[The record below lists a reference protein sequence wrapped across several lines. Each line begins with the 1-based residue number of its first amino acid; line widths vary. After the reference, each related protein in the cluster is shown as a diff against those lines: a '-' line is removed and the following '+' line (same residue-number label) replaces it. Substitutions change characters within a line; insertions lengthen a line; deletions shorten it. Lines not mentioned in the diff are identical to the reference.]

1 MHVLRYSLGLV
12 FLFILTCTVS
22 AQRFDRGI
30 TQITFIP
37 KGQWITGC
45 NISYSQHTNKNYKFL
60 IIEGWDGE
68 GYNFSVS
75 PFLLYC
81 FKDNLASGG
90 KFEYT
95 RSLLKIDN
103 LDVSL
108 DDDMS
113 FNLDNIYS
121 LQHGYY
127 VTGLF
132 RAYLN
137 LGESKRFGLF
147 NEVQLKFGGTQSKII
162 SGSGE
167 SLSGTYE
174 TSFDFGLG
182 MAPGLI
188 AFVNDFTAVEVTVG
202 VLGFNVKSID
212 QKTDQVVV
220 GSRKTSSA
228 NFKINLLAL
237 SLGLSFYL

>member
-1 MHVLRYSLGLV
+1 MHRIHRFILLSLLCLPLGL
-12 FLFILTCTVS
+12 F
-22 AQRFDRGI
+22 AQGFDRGI

-45 NISYSQHTNKNYKFL
+45 NVSYSQHTNDNYKF
-60 IIEGWDGE
+60 IVIEGWDGE

-81 FKDNLASGG
+81 FKDNLAAGG

-103 LDVSL
+103 LDINI

-113 FNLDNIYS
+113 FSLSDIYT
-121 LQHGYY
+121 LKHGYY
-127 VTGLF
+127 ATGLF

-137 LGESKRFGLF
+137 LGENKRFGLF
-147 NEVQLKFGGTQSKII
+147 NEVQLKFGGTQSKLI

-167 SLSGTYE
+167 SLTGTYE
-174 TSFDFGLG
+174 SSFDFGLG
-182 MAPGLI
+182 MAPGMI
-188 AFVNDFTAVEVTVG
+188 AFVNDYTAVEVTVG
-202 VLGFNVKSID
+202 VLGFNVKSIN
-212 QKTDQVVV
+212 QTTDQVVV

>member
-1 MHVLRYSLGLV
+1 MYYLRNLILSLTIICSALY
-12 FLFILTCTVS
+12 VS

-45 NISYSQHTNKNYKFL
+45 NVSYSQHVNKNYKFL
-60 IIEGWDGE
+60 VIEGWNGE

-81 FKDNLASGG
+81 FKDNLAGGG

-95 RSLLKIDN
+95 RSLLKIKN
-103 LDVSL
+103 LDINIDDDINFSL
-108 DDDMS
+108 DD
-113 FNLDNIYS
+113 IYT
-121 LQHGYY
+121 LKHGYY
-127 VTGLF
+127 ATGLF

-147 NEVQLKFGGTQSKII
+147 NEVQLKFGGTQSKFI

-167 SLSGTYE
+167 SLTGTYE
-174 TSFDFGLG
+174 SSFDFGLG
-182 MAPGLI
+182 MAPGMI
-188 AFVNDFTAVEVTVG
+188 AFVNDYTAVEAMVG
-202 VLGFNVKSID
+202 VLGFNVKAIN
-212 QKTDQVVV
+212 QTTDQVVK
-220 GSRKTSSA
+220 GSRRSSSA
-228 NFKINLLAL
+228 NFKINLFAL

>member
-1 MHVLRYSLGLV
+1 MHHFRNLIILFLSFLSLN
-12 FLFILTCTVS
+12 VS

-45 NISYSQHTNKNYKFL
+45 NVSYSQHTNDNYKFL
-60 IIEGWDGE
+60 IIEGWNGE

-81 FKDNLASGG
+81 FKDNLAGGG

-95 RSLLKIDN
+95 RSLLKIKD
-103 LDVSL
+103 LDITI

-113 FNLDNIYS
+113 FSLDNLYT
-121 LQHGYY
+121 LKHGYY
-127 VTGLF
+127 ATGLF

-147 NEVQLKFGGTQSKII
+147 NEVQLKFGGTQSKLI

-167 SLSGTYE
+167 SLTGTYE
-174 TSFDFGLG
+174 SSFDFGLG
-182 MAPGLI
+182 MAPGMI
-188 AFVNDFTAVEVTVG
+188 AFVNDYTAVEVTVG
-202 VLGFNVKSID
+202 VLGFNVKSIN
-212 QKTDQVVV
+212 QVTDQVVV

>member
-1 MHVLRYSLGLV
+1 MHYLRYFIIL
-12 FLFILTCTVS
+12 FLLFLTLS
-22 AQRFDRGI
+22 NNAQRFDRGI

-60 IIEGWDGE
+60 VIEGWNGE

-81 FKDNLASGG
+81 FKDNLAGGG

-95 RSLLKIDN
+95 RSLLKVKN
-103 LDVSL
+103 LDISL

-113 FNLDNIYS
+113 FSLDNLYT
-121 LQHGYY
+121 LKHGYY
-127 VTGLF
+127 ATGLF

-147 NEVQLKFGGTQSKII
+147 NEVQLKFGGTQSKLI

-167 SLSGTYE
+167 SLTGTYE
-174 TSFDFGLG
+174 SSFDFGLG
-182 MAPGLI
+182 MAPGMI

-202 VLGFNVKSID
+202 VLGFNVKAID
-212 QKTDQVVV
+212 QKTDQVIV

>member
-1 MHVLRYSLGLV
+1 MYHLRHFIIPCLLFLALGA
-12 FLFILTCTVS
+12 T

-45 NISYSQHTNKNYKFL
+45 NVSYSQHTNDNYKF
-60 IIEGWDGE
+60 IVIEGWDGE

-81 FKDNLASGG
+81 FKDNLAAGG

-95 RSLLKIDN
+95 RSLLKIKN
-103 LDVSL
+103 LDISI

-113 FNLDNIYS
+113 FTLDNIYR

-127 VTGLF
+127 ATGLF

-137 LGESKRFGLF
+137 LGDNKRFGLF
-147 NEVQLKFGGTQSKII
+147 NEVQLKFGGTQSKLI

-167 SLSGTYE
+167 SLTGTYE
-174 TSFDFGLG
+174 SSFDFGLG
-182 MAPGLI
+182 MAPGMI

-202 VLGFNVKSID
+202 VLGFNVKAID

>member
-1 MHVLRYSLGLV
+1 MYRLRYFIL
-12 FLFILTCTVS
+12 LFIFSLPTGLS

-60 IIEGWDGE
+60 VIEGWNGE

-81 FKDNLASGG
+81 FKDNLAGGG

-103 LDVSL
+103 LDISI
-108 DDDMS
+108 DDDLS
-113 FNLDNIYS
+113 FSLSDIYT
-121 LQHGYY
+121 LKHGYY
-127 VTGLF
+127 ATGLF

-147 NEVQLKFGGTQSKII
+147 NEVQLKFGGTQSKLV
-162 SGSGE
+162 SGSGK
-167 SLSGTYE
+167 SLTGTYE
-174 TSFDFGLG
+174 SSFDFGLG
-182 MAPGLI
+182 MAPGMI
-188 AFVNDFTAVEVTVG
+188 AFVNDYAAVEVTVG
-202 VLGFNVKSID
+202 VLGFNVKSIN
-212 QKTDQVVV
+212 QTTDQVIV
-220 GSRKTSSA
+220 GSRKASSA